1 MKFPA
6 QFAQFGLLPFSVFGK
21 LCYGLPDSL
30 KSDELSESTSDLDSL
45 PINDPK
51 RYKTRKKKGK
61 GWSLAFFLTSQKYR
75 VGFPVECTM
84 QRLRGAGTV
93 ISRSLAVTQ
102 LRKKA
107 FRSWAAV
114 QDTYFSTKVLA
125 LSNFLVFLWVWAN
138 GGTNCF
144 SWSFVW
150 FWCSFVGVSKLFGF
164 SFFAECFRIYL
175 KRIRL
180 YLQLELP

>member
-1 MKFPA
+1 M
-6 QFAQFGLLPFSVFGK
+6 
-21 LCYGLPDSL
+21 DSLTDCL
-30 KSDELSESTSDLDSL
+30 KSDELSESTSDLDSW
-45 PINDPK
+45 PIINDPK
-51 RYKTRKKKGK
+51 RWKKRKKKGK
-61 GWSLAFFLTSQKYR
+61 GWSLAFFLPSQKYR
-75 VGFPVECTM
+75 VGFPLECTM

-93 ISRSLAVTQ
+93 ISRSLPVTQ

-114 QDTYFSTKVLA
+114 QDTYFSTKVYLIFWFFFEFE
-125 LSNFLVFLWVWAN
+125 LM
-138 GGTNCF
+138 GTNCF

-150 FWCSFVGVSKLFGF
+150 FWCSFVGVSKRFGI